1 MGIDSQSSGGCEI
14 MPSGSLQDVRLG
26 TLTQRFLRNGM
37 EQRYELIFNKE
48 LIDDILIDQCSF
60 RPSAA
65 RVSGPHSVY
74 PLRLEHHVN
83 NPSFPKMPA
92 ASKAQL
98 TLSSRIW
105 STDLSPKL
113 GKFIGPEN
121 LLGMYK

>member
-1 MGIDSQSSGGCEI
+1 

-26 TLTQRFLRNGM
+26 TLTQRFLHNGM

-83 NPSFPKMPA
+83 NPSFPNLRFQRCLLHQIPTEPLV
-92 ASKAQL
+92 SDL
-98 TLSSRIW
+98 VY
-105 STDLSPKL
+105 TD
-113 GKFIGPEN
+113 
-121 LLGMYK
+121 

>member
-1 MGIDSQSSGGCEI
+1 
-14 MPSGSLQDVRLG
+14 MPSGSVQDVRLG

-74 PLRLEHHVN
+74 PP
-83 NPSFPKMPA
+83 PSG
-92 ASKAQL
+92 ASCEQSFVSKDACCIKSQL
-98 TLSSRIW
+98 NLSSRIW
-105 STDLSPKL
+105 SIRISRQK
-113 GKFIGPEN
+113 N
-121 LLGMYK
+121 